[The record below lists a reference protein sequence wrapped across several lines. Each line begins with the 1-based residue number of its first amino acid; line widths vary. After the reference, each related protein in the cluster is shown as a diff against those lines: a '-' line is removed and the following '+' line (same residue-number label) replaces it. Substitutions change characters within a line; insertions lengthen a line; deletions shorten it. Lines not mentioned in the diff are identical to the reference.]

1 MVLAQWV
8 LMDPPTFDRNKQMTP
23 MQGALADLNLF
34 GRQLVRTDLTIQQL
48 KGTAKQFRAIIE
60 RIRLLKL
67 KEQGNPEWRI

>member
-1 MVLAQWV
+1 
-8 LMDPPTFDRNKQMTP
+8 MTP